1 MKRLKALLVMG
12 LSLSM
17 TLTACGNV
25 NPSEETE
32 SVTEIE
38 EEDTEEVTKDSENE
52 DEEDEEESEEDAEES
67 DEDEEQADSQEDV
80 EVKETVYEVS
90 DDVKE
95 RLEALD
101 SDYNKVNWDYVTTPF
116 DDEDIVISTVV
127 AKHDTVYTVFV
138 GITNL
143 HDEQYDI
150 EAEGLLKDI
159 SGDKIEDE
167 EVYLYDYSIGS
178 GNTIIKMINT
188 QEPTDGEIEWDD
200 DDIHDAYRDEFCP
213 FTIDWTMPENTE
225 DFDGELID
233 VEVSLEEAIYSFD
246 IQCLVLD
253 ENGKVIGY
261 GVQEISDNEEEVY
274 SDQIKLNAL
283 LDLDVQREMEDIAM
297 FSNPTVVD

>member
-38 EEDTEEVTKDSENE
+38 EEDTEEVTKDSENG

-127 AKHDTVYTVFV
+127 AKWGVNYTVFV
-138 GITNL
+138 AATNL

-150 EAEGLLKDI
+150 DVDGILKDT
-159 SGDKIEDE
+159 SGSEIEDE
-167 EVYLYDYSIGS
+167 EVYVSGYSIGP
-178 GNTIIKMINT
+178 GNTIITKIDT
-188 QEPTDGEIEWDD
+188 TEATDGEIEWDD
-200 DDIHDAYRDEFCP
+200 DDIHEAYRDEFCP
-213 FTIDWTMPENTE
+213 FSIEWTMPENTL
-225 DFDGELID
+225 DFDRELID
-233 VEVSLEEAIYSFD
+233 VEVSLDKVSYSFD
-246 IQCLVLD
+246 VIGLVLD
-253 ENGKVIGY
+253 ENGKVIGD
-261 GVQEISDNEEEVY
+261 GVLNVYDNDASVISD
-274 SDQIKLNAL
+274 QMMLNDL

-297 FSNPTVVD
+297 FSNPTL